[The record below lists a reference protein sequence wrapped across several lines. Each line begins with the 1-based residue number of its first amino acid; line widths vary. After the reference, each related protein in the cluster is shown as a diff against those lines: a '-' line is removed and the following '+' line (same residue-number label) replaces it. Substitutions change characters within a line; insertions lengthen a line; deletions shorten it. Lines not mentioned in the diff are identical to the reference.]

1 MALWRGLSGDTAF
14 KPRLACQGKPDLQRS
29 EGRGD
34 QAMRK
39 DQGQGR
45 STHSKRGEKRQG
57 ATQKE
62 IVKVMNLLER
72 FKKEDD
78 EI

>member
-1 MALWRGLSGDTAF
+1 
-14 KPRLACQGKPDLQRS
+14 
-29 EGRGD
+29 
-34 QAMRK
+34 MRK